1 MRTLKIFVSAILC
14 SGFFNVAAFA
24 DEFGTEE
31 EARALLQRAIAI
43 LRVDKPR
50 AMELF
55 TAGDGGLIQK
65 DLYVFC
71 FSRDGTVTAHPGSI
85 GVNLFEN
92 RATDLEGNPL
102 GKALWN
108 AAQPGGSGEV
118 TYNTWRATT
127 GSPEEFKKTTF
138 VRRIMGQVC
147 GVGYYPRS

>member
-1 MRTLKIFVSAILC
+1 MRTLKIFVSAMLC

-43 LRVDKPR
+43 LRVDKTR
-50 AMELF
+50 AMEMF
-55 TAGDGGLIQK
+55 ASGDGGLIQK

-92 RATDLEGNPL
+92 GATDLEGNPL

-108 AAQPGGSGEV
+108 AAQTGGSGEV